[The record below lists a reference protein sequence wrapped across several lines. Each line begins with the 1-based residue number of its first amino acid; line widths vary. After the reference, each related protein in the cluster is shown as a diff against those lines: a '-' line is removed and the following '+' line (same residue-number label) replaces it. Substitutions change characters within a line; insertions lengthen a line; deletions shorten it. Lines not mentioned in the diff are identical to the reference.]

1 MDTRVKP
8 AHDAHNWTTHGHIE
22 IESRIIR
29 E

>member
-1 MDTRVKP
+1 MDAGVKP
-8 AHDAHNWTTHGHIE
+8 AHDAHNWTTHGHTE